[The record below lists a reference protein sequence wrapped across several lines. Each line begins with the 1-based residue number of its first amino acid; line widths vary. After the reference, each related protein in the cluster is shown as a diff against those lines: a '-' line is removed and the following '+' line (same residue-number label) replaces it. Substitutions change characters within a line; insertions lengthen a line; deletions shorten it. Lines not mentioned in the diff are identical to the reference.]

1 MESLEELYKSQ
12 KLSKFNELIEMY
24 REKSKRNE
32 N

>member
-1 MESLEELYKSQ
+1 MESLEGLYKSQ